1 SELGEGHLSGRNL
14 PTIIVSVS
22 PTGLIG
28 RVLGSFPGFWF
39 VRALAVPPGKCHTET
54 TRYPLFSDRS
64 GDPVRPREKTI
75 VVVPLAAN
83 TGEAILTKGEK
94 TEMFG
99 EMKATKILPLSRR
112 ETLDEA
118 TAKLLELAEHPK
130 ILRWI
135 QFPTGLIVF
144 LAHEDSPD
152 SGAVYVYDRKRCV
165 WLWVDFDD
173 QNY

>member
-1 SELGEGHLSGRNL
+1 
-14 PTIIVSVS
+14 
-22 PTGLIG
+22 
-28 RVLGSFPGFWF
+28 
-39 VRALAVPPGKCHTET
+39 
-54 TRYPLFSDRS
+54 
-64 GDPVRPREKTI
+64 
-75 VVVPLAAN
+75 
-83 TGEAILTKGEK
+83 
-94 TEMFG
+94 MFG

-135 QFPTGLIVF
+135 QFPTALVVF
-144 LAHEDSPD
+144 LAHEDSLD

-173 QNY
+173 QNYGGYSPSEFDVLVSQCHFLRLVASPGLLRSSVQWLVRPGQWPEVSGRQPA